1 MRPSAGERLTHA
13 FGCASERRPT
23 MSDLRQTIPQV
34 LLAAAQRH
42 GPRPAIVEDG
52 GRLTFAELK
61 ARADLFAK
69 AVLATGLRPGER
81 FAIWVPNMA
90 DWVCAALAG
99 QQVGG
104 VLVPINTRFKGLEA
118 GDIAR
123 RSGAKLAFAASGFL
137 GVDHAALLAGQNC
150 PALER
155 IVALPSLEPPTK
167 DAAKLSAAP
176 AESAEAPAGGAGAKA
191 GKVLALQAFLGL
203 GKEITDAELRRRI
216 AAVAPEDLS
225 DILYTSGTTG
235 APKGAMTSHGQNIA
249 TFAEWS
255 AAVGLSAEDRYLI
268 VNPFFHSF
276 GYKAGWLA
284 ALLHGA
290 TIFPEA
296 VFDAERT
303 LRQIERQRISLLP
316 GPPTLFQS
324 LLTHPALGRTDLSSL
339 RCAVTGAASVPVQLV
354 RDMKNRLGFAE
365 VYTAYGLTESSGVV
379 SLCRSADDFETI
391 ANTCGRAMRGVQIR
405 IAAADG
411 RALPAGES
419 GEVWVRGFNVMQGY
433 LDDAAATAAAIT
445 PEGWLKTGDVGVL
458 DRRGYLRIVDRLKDM
473 YICGGFNCYPAEIEN
488 LLLAH
493 PDIAEVA
500 VLGVADQ
507 RLGEVGHAF
516 VVRTPGSNPQAE
528 DIQAWAR
535 AQMANYKAPRRITWV
550 EQLPRNAS
558 GKVQK
563 FLLAERC

>member
-1 MRPSAGERLTHA
+1 MG
-13 FGCASERRPT
+13 
-23 MSDLRQTIPQV
+23 DLHRTIPQV
-34 LLAAAQRH
+34 LQAAAEQH

-61 ARADLFAK
+61 ARVDLLAK
-69 AVLATGLRPGER
+69 AVLAVDLQPGER
-81 FAIWVPNMA
+81 FAVWAPNTA

-99 QQVGG
+99 QLVGG

-118 GDIAR
+118 GDIVR
-123 RSGAKLAFAASGFL
+123 RSGAKLAFATSGFL
-137 GVDHAALLAGQNC
+137 GVDYAALLAQQNC
-150 PALER
+150 PELER
-155 IVALPSLEPPTK
+155 IVALPSVEPPIH
-167 DAAKLSAAP
+167 DVAAKPSPAP
-176 AESAEAPAGGAGAKA
+176 TAKALALAVDDAPKGGA
-191 GKVLALQAFLGL
+191 VLAWEAFMRLGE
-203 GKEITDAELRRRI
+203 GIADAELQRRS
-216 AAVAPEDLS
+216 AAVRPADLS

-235 APKGAMTSHGQNIA
+235 APKGAMTTHEQNLA

-255 AAVGLSAEDRYLI
+255 AAVGLNARDRYLI
-268 VNPFFHSF
+268 VNPFFHTF

-284 ALLHGA
+284 ALLRGA
-290 TIFPEA
+290 TIFPQA
-296 VFDAERT
+296 VFAAET
-303 LRQIERQRISLLP
+303 VLRQIERQRISLLP

-324 LLTHPALGRTDLSSL
+324 LLAHPLLGDTDLSSL

-354 RDMKNRLGFAE
+354 KDMKNRLGFAE

-379 SLCRSADDFETI
+379 SLCHSGDDFETI
-391 ANTCGRAMRGVQIR
+391 ANTCGRAMRGVEIR

-411 RALPAGES
+411 QARPAGEA

-433 LDDAAATAAAIT
+433 LDDATATAAAIT

-458 DRRGYLRIVDRLKDM
+458 DRRGYLKIVDRLKDM

-500 VLGVADQ
+500 VLGAPDE

-516 VVRTPGSNPQAE
+516 VVRAPGRTPQSE
-528 DIQAWAR
+528 DLLAWAR

-550 EQLPRNAS
+550 EALPRNAS

-563 FLLAERC
+563 FLLADRLQAMPAAS

>member
-1 MRPSAGERLTHA
+1 
-13 FGCASERRPT
+13 
-23 MSDLRQTIPQV
+23 MSDLSRTIPQV
-34 LLAAAQRH
+34 LQAAVEQH

-61 ARADLFAK
+61 ARADRLAK
-69 AVLATGLRPGER
+69 AVLAAGLQPRER
-81 FAIWVPNMA
+81 FAVWAPNTA

-118 GDIAR
+118 GDIVR
-123 RSGAKLAFAASGFL
+123 RSGTKLAFAARGFL
-137 GVDHAALLAGQNC
+137 GVDHAALLAEQDC

-155 IVALPSLEPPTK
+155 IVALPSVGPPGK
-167 DAAKLSAAP
+167 AVAAKPPPAP
-176 AESAEAPAGGAGAKA
+176 TAAKA
-191 GKVLALQAFLGL
+191 LTAGTAKASKVQALDAFLRL
-203 GKEITDAELRRRI
+203 GEEVADGELRRRI
-216 AAVAPEDLS
+216 AAVRPEDLS

-235 APKGAMTSHGQNIA
+235 APKGAMTTHGQNIA
-249 TFAEWS
+249 TFEEWS
-255 AAVGLSAEDRYLI
+255 AAVGLNAADRYLI

-290 TIFPEA
+290 TIFPET

-324 LLTHPALGRTDLSSL
+324 LLAHPDLAQTDLSSL

-379 SLCRSADDFETI
+379 SLCRSEDDFETI
-391 ANTCGRAMRGVQIR
+391 ANTCGRAMRGVEIR
-405 IAAADG
+405 IAATDG
-411 RALPAGES
+411 RALPTGEA

-433 LDDAAATAAAIT
+433 LDDPAATAAAVT
-445 PEGWLKTGDVGVL
+445 PEGWLKTGDIGVL
-458 DRRGYLRIVDRLKDM
+458 DQRGYLRIVDRLKDM

-500 VLGVADQ
+500 VLGAADE

-516 VVRTPGSNPQAE
+516 VVRSPGRNPSAA
-528 DIQAWAR
+528 DLLAWAK

-550 EQLPRNAS
+550 DKLPRNAS

-563 FLLAERC
+563 FLLAERR

>member
-1 MRPSAGERLTHA
+1 
-13 FGCASERRPT
+13 
-23 MSDLRQTIPQV
+23 MSDLNRTIPQV
-34 LLAAAQRH
+34 LLAAAEQH

-52 GRLTFAELK
+52 GQLTFAELK
-61 ARADLFAK
+61 ARADLLAK
-69 AVLATGLRPGER
+69 AVLAVGLQPGER
-81 FAIWVPNMA
+81 FAIWAPNMA
-90 DWVCAALAG
+90 DWVCTALAG

-118 GDIAR
+118 GDIVR
-123 RSGAKLAFAASGFL
+123 RSGAKLAFAAGGFL
-137 GVDHAALLAGQNC
+137 GVDHAAFLAGQDC

-155 IVALPSLEPPTK
+155 IVALPSLELPDK
-167 DAAKLSAAP
+167 AAAAKPSPAPMATKALAA
-176 AESAEAPAGGAGAKA
+176 GTAKA
-191 GKVLALQAFLGL
+191 SKVQPLDDFLRL
-203 GKEITDAELRRRI
+203 GEAVAEAELRRRI
-216 AAVAPEDLS
+216 AAVRPEDLS

-235 APKGAMTSHGQNIA
+235 APKGAMTNHGQNIA
-249 TFAEWS
+249 TFEEWS
-255 AAVGLSAEDRYLI
+255 AAVGLNAEDRYLI

-290 TIFPEA
+290 TIFPET

-324 LLTHPALGRTDLSSL
+324 LLAHPALARTNLSSL

-379 SLCRSADDFETI
+379 SLCRSGDDFETI
-391 ANTCGRAMRGVQIR
+391 ANTCGRAMRGVEIR

-411 RALPAGES
+411 RALPAGEA

-433 LDDAAATAAAIT
+433 LDDAAATAATIT

-458 DRRGYLRIVDRLKDM
+458 DRRGYLKIVDRLKDM

-488 LLLAH
+488 LLLVH

-500 VLGVADQ
+500 VLGAADE

-516 VVRTPGSNPQAE
+516 VVRAPGSNPQPE
-528 DIQAWAR
+528 DLLAWAKS
-535 AQMANYKAPRRITWV
+535 QMANYKAPRRITWV
-550 EQLPRNAS
+550 DELPRNAS

>member
-1 MRPSAGERLTHA
+1 
-13 FGCASERRPT
+13 
-23 MSDLRQTIPQV
+23 MSDLRRTIPQV
-34 LLAAAQRH
+34 LQAAAEQH

-61 ARADLFAK
+61 ARADLLAK
-69 AVLATGLRPGER
+69 AVLAAGLQPGER
-81 FAIWVPNMA
+81 FAIWAPNMA
-90 DWVCAALAG
+90 DWVCTALAG

-118 GDIAR
+118 GDIVY

-137 GVDHAALLAGQNC
+137 GVDHAALLAGQDC
-150 PALER
+150 PALQR
-155 IVALPSLEPPTK
+155 IIALPSVGPAAK
-167 DAAKLSAAP
+167 DAGKP
-176 AESAEAPAGGAGAKA
+176 FPDPTEAPAGVAAKA
-191 GKVLALQAFLGL
+191 GKVQALDAFLRL
-203 GKEITDAELRRRI
+203 GEEVADAVLRRRI
-216 AAVAPEDLS
+216 AAVRPEDLS

-235 APKGAMTSHGQNIA
+235 APKGAMTTHGQNIA
-249 TFAEWS
+249 TFEEWS
-255 AAVGLSAEDRYLI
+255 AAVGLNAEDRYLI

-290 TIFPEA
+290 TIFPET

-324 LLTHPALGRTDLSSL
+324 LLAHPALERTDLSSL

-379 SLCRSADDFETI
+379 SLCRSEDDFETI
-391 ANTCGRAMRGVQIR
+391 ANTCGRAMQGVEIR

-411 RALPAGES
+411 RALPPDEA

-500 VLGVADQ
+500 VLGAPDQ

-516 VVRTPGSNPQAE
+516 VVPTPSSNPQAE
-528 DIQAWAR
+528 DLLAWAR

-550 EQLPRNAS
+550 EELPRNAS

-563 FLLAERC
+563 FLLAEPC

>member
-1 MRPSAGERLTHA
+1 
-13 FGCASERRPT
+13 
-23 MSDLRQTIPQV
+23 MSDLNRTIGQV
-34 LLAAAQRH
+34 LRAAAERY

-52 GRLTFAELK
+52 GQLTFAELK
-61 ARADLFAK
+61 ARADLLAK
-69 AVLATGLRPGER
+69 AVLAVGLQPGER
-81 FAIWVPNMA
+81 FAIWAPNMA
-90 DWVCAALAG
+90 DWVCTALAG

-118 GDIAR
+118 GDIVR

-137 GVDHAALLAGQNC
+137 GVDHAALLAGQDC

-155 IVALPSLEPPTK
+155 IVALPSLELPGK
-167 DAAKLSAAP
+167 EAAAKPSPAPTAAK
-176 AESAEAPAGGAGAKA
+176 ALAANTAKA
-191 GKVLALQAFLGL
+191 GKVQALDVFLRL
-203 GKEITDAELRRRI
+203 GEAVAEAELRRRI
-216 AAVAPEDLS
+216 AAVRPEDLS

-249 TFAEWS
+249 TFEEWS
-255 AAVGLSAEDRYLI
+255 AAVGLNAADRYLI

-324 LLTHPALGRTDLSSL
+324 LLAHPALARTDLSSL

-354 RDMKNRLGFAE
+354 RDMKNQLGFAE

-379 SLCRSADDFETI
+379 SLCRSGDDFETI
-391 ANTCGRAMRGVQIR
+391 ANTCGRAMRGVEIR

-411 RALPAGES
+411 RALPAGEA

-433 LDDAAATAAAIT
+433 LDDAAATAATIT
-445 PEGWLKTGDVGVL
+445 PDGWLKTGDVGVL
-458 DRRGYLRIVDRLKDM
+458 DRRGYLRIVDRLKDL

-493 PDIAEVA
+493 PDIAEAA
-500 VLGVADQ
+500 VLGAADE

-516 VVRTPGSNPQAE
+516 VVRAPGSNPQSE
-528 DIQAWAR
+528 DLLAWAKS
-535 AQMANYKAPRRITWV
+535 QMANYKAPRRISWV
-550 EQLPRNAS
+550 DELPRNAS

-563 FLLAERC
+563 FLLAERS